1 MFFFLYMDVR
11 DIMTRKV
18 ITVDADA
25 TVRNAC
31 KLMDKYDVG
40 CLLVTKNNSAVGI
53 VTERDVI
60 RKVVKNG
67 KDPEI
72 LTIKRIM
79 TTPLVVISPEASV
92 ETVVDTMIK
101 NRIKKLPVV
110 SDENDLLG
118 IVTATDIVT
127 NCPEYLKK
135 VASLMVRELKGIGG

>member
-1 MFFFLYMDVR
+1 MDVK
-11 DIMTRKV
+11 DIMTQKV
-18 ITVDADA
+18 ITVDADS

-31 KLMDKYDVG
+31 KLMDKHNVG
-40 CLLVTKNNSAVGI
+40 CLLVTEGSSSAIGI
-53 VTERDVI
+53 VTERDII

-92 ETVVDTMIK
+92 ETAVDTLIK
-101 NRIKKLPVV
+101 NKIKKLPVV
-110 SDENDLLG
+110 SDENDLVG
-118 IVTATDIVT
+118 IVTATDIVL
-127 NCPEYLKK
+127 NSPSYLKK

>member
-1 MFFFLYMDVR
+1 MDVK
-11 DIMTRKV
+11 DIMIRKV
-18 ITVDADA
+18 IIVDADA

-31 KLMDKYDVG
+31 KLMDKHDVG
-40 CLLVTKNNSAVGI
+40 CLLVTKNSSAVGI

-92 ETVVDTMIK
+92 ETAVDTMIK

-110 SDENDLLG
+110 SDENDLIG
-118 IVTATDIVT
+118 IVTATDIIT
-127 NCPEYLKK
+127 NSPEYLKK
-135 VASLMVRELKGIGG
+135 VASLMVRDVTGIGG

>member
-1 MFFFLYMDVR
+1 MDVK
-11 DIMTRKV
+11 DIMTKKV
-18 ITVDADA
+18 ITVDANS

-31 KLMDKYDVG
+31 KLMDKHDVG
-40 CLLVTKNNSAVGI
+40 CLLVTEEGSSAVGI

-72 LTIKRIM
+72 ITIKRIM

-92 ETVVDTMIK
+92 ETAVDTMIK
-101 NRIKKLPVV
+101 NRIKKIPVV
-110 SDENDLLG
+110 SDENDLVG

-127 NCPEYLKK
+127 NCPSYLKK
-135 VASLMVRELKGIGG
+135 VASLMVREVKGIGG